1 MGQGTQV
8 VKRVIKNNIR
18 YIALFAIII
27 LFYVLFAFISDRFF
41 TFNTTMNIFRQSA
54 ALSLAAI
61 GMTMIILTGG
71 IDLSVGSTV
80 ALAGAV
86 GAIFMDSVGTP
97 GTLSNALM
105 GMVVVIITAVLVGLV
120 NGFAAGYLK
129 IAPFIVTL
137 ATMSLARGLTLT
149 ITDSSRIIIRN
160 DFFNYIGLSN
170 IVGRVPASL
179 ILVIAAYTLAFLI
192 LHKTTFGRKTYAIGD
207 NPIASRASG
216 INVEKQTMLVYAAA
230 GVFVGLSTIVLLGRA
245 QTAQPLA
252 GIGMEFEVITAAV
265 LGGVSLFGGVG
276 NLKGTLLGVIL
287 ISVIFTGLGMLD
299 IPPFINYLV
308 KGSLIILA
316 VVGNQAIIEKAYAV
330 PKSEKKPKDKEEKPD
345 KKEKKEE
352 HGGHNAAVIKMIQ
365 NDEQEILSF
374 RNISKAFPGVK
385 ALDNVSLDV
394 KRGTVHAI
402 CGENGAGKSTLM
414 KILSGVYSK
423 DEGEILVNGHP
434 VTISNPID
442 AEKLGISI
450 IYQELANIPELSVY
464 NNVNL
469 GKEITRKGGILN
481 RAEMISK
488 TEELLKRFDLLV
500 NVNQRIEK
508 LTVGQQQMVEIAK
521 AYSNSTWIMVMDE
534 PTSAIS
540 ESDKEKLFDIIRE
553 LKENNVA
560 IIYISHRMNEIFEIA
575 DEITVLRDGQHVMTS
590 PVDQLDENKVIMSMV
605 GRDIG
610 DVFTRQRSEVG
621 PPVLEVKNLH
631 RKKAFEPISFE
642 VRQGEVLGF
651 SGLVGAGRTEIMR
664 CIFGLDKADG
674 GEIWLNGKKL
684 NIKSPVDAIGEGIL
698 LVSEDRRRE
707 GIVPNMVI
715 RENITLASLSL
726 ISKLGWINK
735 KRDTSIAKEYIAK
748 LNIRTPSAEHLIS
761 NLSGGNQ
768 QKVCLAR
775 WLNLDPKIIIMDEPT
790 RGIDVGAKAEI
801 HKLIEMLTRQ
811 GIAVIMISSEM
822 PEIMGVSD
830 RIIVLYEGKK
840 TGEFVSDKSLTQEM
854 LMKSAAGIQ

>member
-1 MGQGTQV
+1 VQQRAKS
-8 VKRVIKNNIR
+8 VKEGIKNNIR

-27 LFYVLFAFISDRFF
+27 MFYVLFAFISDSFF

-71 IDLSVGSTV
+71 IDLSVGSAV
-80 ALAGAV
+80 AFSGAV
-86 GAIFMDSVGTP
+86 GALVMQSVGEP
-97 GTLSNALM
+97 GTFSNALL
-105 GMVVVIITAVLVGLV
+105 GMVVVIGTAVLVGVV

-137 ATMSLARGLTLT
+137 ATMSLTRGLTLT
-149 ITDSSRIIIRN
+149 ITDSSRIIIAN
-160 DFFNYIGLSN
+160 DYFNYIGLSN
-170 IVGRVPASL
+170 VVGKIPASL
-179 ILVIAAYTLAFLI
+179 ILVAAAYTLAFLI

-207 NPIASRASG
+207 NPIASKASG
-216 INVEKQTMLVYAAA
+216 INVEKQTMLVYAVA

-276 NLKGTLLGVIL
+276 NLKGTLLGVVL

-316 VVGNQAIIEKAYAV
+316 VVGNQAIIEKAYAI
-330 PKSEKKPKDKEEKPD
+330 PKADEKKD
-345 KKEKKEE
+345 E
-352 HGGHNAAVIKMIQ
+352 HTGNNTAVIKMIQ
-365 NDEQEILSF
+365 NDEQEVLSF

-385 ALDNVSLDV
+385 ALENVSLDV

-414 KILSGVYSK
+414 KILSGVYGK
-423 DEGEILVNGHP
+423 DSGEILINGHE

-450 IYQELANIPELSVY
+450 IYQELANVPELSVY

-469 GKEITRKGGILN
+469 GREITRGGGILLN
-481 RAEMISK
+481 RSKMIAK
-488 TEELLKRFDLLV
+488 TEELLKKFDLSI

-508 LTVGQQQMVEIAK
+508 LTVGQQQMIEIAK
-521 AYSNSTWIMVMDE
+521 AYSNRTWIMVMDE

-540 ESDKEKLFDIIRE
+540 EADKEKLFDIIRE

-560 IIYISHRMNEIFEIA
+560 IIYISHRMSEIFEIA
-575 DEITVLRDGQHVMTS
+575 DEITVLRDGQHVITS
-590 PVDQLDENKVIMSMV
+590 PIDQLDENKVIMSMV

-610 DVFTRQRSEVG
+610 DIFTRQRTQIG
-621 PPVLEVKNLH
+621 PPVLEVKNLY
-631 RKKAFEPISFE
+631 RKKVFEPISFQ
-642 VRQGEVLGF
+642 VHRGEVLGF

-664 CIFGLDKADG
+664 CIFGLDRADG
-674 GEIWLNGKKL
+674 GEIYLNGKKL
-684 NIKSPVDAIGEGIL
+684 NIKTPVDAIREGIL

-707 GIVPNMVI
+707 GIIPNMEI
-715 RENITLASLSL
+715 RGNITLASLSL
-726 ISKLGWINK
+726 ISKLGWIK
-735 KRDTSIAKEYIAK
+735 KSKDAAIAQEYIER
-748 LNIRTPSAEHLIS
+748 LNIRTPSAEQLIS

-768 QKVCLAR
+768 QKVCLAK

-801 HKLIEMLTRQ
+801 HKLIEMLTLQ

-822 PEIMGVSD
+822 PEIIGVSD

-840 TGEFVSDKSLTQEM
+840 TGEFISDATLTQEM

>member
-1 MGQGTQV
+1 VQLRSKIKQS
-8 VKRVIKNNIR
+8 RILKNNIR
-18 YIALFAIII
+18 YVALFGIII
-27 LFYVLFAFISDRFF
+27 LFYILFAFISDSFF

-80 ALAGAV
+80 AFAGAV
-86 GAIFMDSVGTP
+86 GAIVMQSVGTQ
-97 GTLSNALM
+97 GTLANALL
-105 GMVVVIITAVLVGLV
+105 GMLVVIATAVLVGLI

-149 ITDSSRIIIRN
+149 ITNSSRILIDNRY
-160 DFFNYIGLSN
+160 FNFIGLSN
-170 IVGRVPASL
+170 IIGKIPASL
-179 ILVIAAYTLAFLI
+179 ILVIIAYTLAFLL

-216 INVEKQTMLVYAAA
+216 INVERQTMMVYAVA
-230 GVFVGLSTIVLLGRA
+230 GIFVGLSTIVLLGRA

-252 GIGMEFEVITAAV
+252 GVGMEFEVITAAV

-308 KGSLIILA
+308 KGSLIIVA
-316 VVGNQAIIEKAYAV
+316 VVGNQAIIEKAYSIPKA
-330 PKSEKKPKDKEEKPD
+330 PKSD
-345 KKEKKEE
+345 EKKEDQS
-352 HGGHNAAVIKMIQ
+352 GDNAAVIKMIE
-365 NDEQEILSF
+365 NDEQQVLSV
-374 RNISKAFPGVK
+374 RNISKSFPGVK

-394 KRGTVHAI
+394 RRGTVHAI

-423 DEGEILVNGHP
+423 DAGEILINGHP
-434 VTISNPID
+434 VTIASPID

-469 GKEITRKGGILN
+469 GKEITRKGGLLLN
-481 RAEMISK
+481 RAEMIAK
-488 TEELLKRFDLLV
+488 TKNLLKRFDLQI
-500 NVNQRIEK
+500 NVNQKIDN

-521 AYSNSTWIMVMDE
+521 AYGNSTWIMIMDE

-540 ESDKEKLFDIIRE
+540 EADKDRLFEIIRE

-560 IIYISHRMNEIFEIA
+560 IIYISHRMSEIFEIA
-575 DEITVLRDGQHVMTS
+575 DEITVLRDGQHVITS
-590 PVDQLDENKVIMSMV
+590 PVDEIDEDKVIMSMV

-610 DVFTRQRSEVG
+610 DVFTREKSKIG
-621 PPVLEVKNLH
+621 PPVLEVKNLS

-642 VRQGEVLGF
+642 VRAGEVLGF

-664 CIFGLDKADG
+664 CIFGLDKADS
-674 GEIWLNGKKL
+674 GEIYLNGKKL
-684 NIKSPVDAIGEGIL
+684 NIKSPADAIREGIL

-707 GIVPNMVI
+707 GIIPDMAV

-735 KRDTSIAKEYIAK
+735 TKDVAIAKEYIDK

-768 QKVCLAR
+768 QKVCLAK
-775 WLNLDPKIIIMDEPT
+775 WLNLNPKVVIMDEPT

-801 HKLIEMLTRQ
+801 HKLIEMLTKQ
-811 GIAVIMISSEM
+811 GIAIIMISSEM

-840 TGEFVSDKSLTQEM
+840 TGEFISDESLTQEM
-854 LMKSAAGIQ
+854 LMKSAAGIP